1 MNGAILAGG
10 RATRFGG
17 KPKGL
22 ERIAGER
29 ILDRLVRAFEDAF
42 AAPPLLVANDPE
54 APGWHPGLRVV
65 PDLRPGRGAL
75 GGIQTAVCRAPAPVV
90 LAAWD
95 MPFVTAEL
103 LRALA
108 AGLEGVDACLPQSGG
123 RRGLE
128 PLCAAYGPACAAA
141 IEQVEE
147 AGDRRAIAFHHLI
160 KVGMLNDRTV
170 SAIGDPAILFFN
182 VNTAEDL
189 QRAEEM
195 ARP

>member
-1 MNGAILAGG
+1 
-10 RATRFGG
+10 
-17 KPKGL
+17 
-22 ERIAGER
+22 
-29 ILDRLVRAFEDAF
+29 
-42 AAPPLLVANDPE
+42 
-54 APGWHPGLRVV
+54 
-65 PDLRPGRGAL
+65 
-75 GGIQTAVCRAPAPVV
+75 
-90 LAAWD
+90 
-95 MPFVTAEL
+95 MPFVTAGL

-108 AGLEGVDACLPQSGG
+108 GGLEGVDACLPESGG

-160 KVGMLNDRTV
+160 RVGMLNDRTV